1 MLAGLFMERFN
12 TENIKQNVIIVTG
25 HFGCGKTNVSVN
37 LAEELGKYY
46 KTYLI
51 DYDNVNPYFRSAD
64 VKEEFDKTGIEV
76 IASDFA
82 NSNVDIP
89 SVSPLVY
96 TALTKAQDGARVI
109 FDVGGDMLGAV
120 SLGFL
125 HDKLTELQPLVLY
138 VFSAYRPLTD
148 SPEKAYEIMR
158 EIESACGF
166 KVNALVNNS
175 NLGADT
181 DIKDIED
188 SFSFANKL
196 SQLCGL
202 PVLFTS
208 YIEDAAGGKP
218 SVDTALF
225 KMKNRTKKLF

>member
-1 MLAGLFMERFN
+1 MERFK
-12 TENIKQNVIIVTG
+12 TEDLDSNVIITVG

-37 LAEELGKYY
+37 LAEKSAERV

-64 VKEEFDKTGIEV
+64 VKDDFKAKGIEV

-89 SVSPLVY
+89 SVSPLVF
-96 TALTKAQDGARVI
+96 TALTEAKEGARVI

-125 HDKLTELQPLVLY
+125 HDRLAELHPLVIY

-148 SPEKAYEIMR
+148 TPEKAYEILK
-158 EIESACGF
+158 EIEVSCKF

-175 NLGADT
+175 NLGAYT
-181 DIKDIED
+181 QKED
-188 SFSFANKL
+188 VEASEGYAEKICEISGVPL
-196 SQLCGL
+196 
-202 PVLFTS
+202 LFTS
-208 YIEDAAGGKP
+208 YIPDIVNGKP
-218 SVDTALF
+218 AVKSAVLE
-225 KMKNRTKKLF
+225 MKNMTKKLF

>member
-1 MLAGLFMERFN
+1 MELFK
-12 TENIKQNVIIVTG
+12 TENIKQNVIIIVG

-37 LAEELGKYY
+37 LAEALSACR

-64 VKEEFDKTGIEV
+64 VKEEFMSKGIEV

-96 TALTKAQDGARVI
+96 TALTRAKEGASVI

-120 SLGFL
+120 SLGYL
-125 HDKLTELQPLVLY
+125 HDKLTELSPLVLY

-148 SPEKAYEIMR
+148 TPEKSFEIMR
-158 EIESACGF
+158 EIETACGF
-166 KVNALVNNS
+166 KVNALINNS
-175 NLGADT
+175 NLGECT
-181 DIKDIED
+181 QISDIDNSAAYAE
-188 SFSFANKL
+188 KL
-196 SQLCGL
+196 KELCGL

-208 YIEDAAGGKP
+208 YIENITGFEPGVGG
-218 SVDTALF
+218 ALF

>member
-1 MLAGLFMERFN
+1 MERYAA
-12 TENIKQNVIIVTG
+12 ENIKQNVIIVVG

-37 LAEELGKYY
+37 LAEQTGKNR

-64 VKEEFDKTGIEV
+64 VKDDFRAKGIEV

-96 TALTKAQDGARVI
+96 TALTEAKGGACVI

-125 HDKLTELQPLVLY
+125 HDKLTELSPLVLY

-148 SPEKAYEIMR
+148 TPEKAYEIMR
-158 EIESACGF
+158 EIETACGF

-175 NLGADT
+175 NLGAYT
-181 DIKDIED
+181 QKKDIED
-188 SFSFANKL
+188 SVSYAHKL

-208 YIEDAAGGKP
+208 YIEYITGGEP
-218 SVDTALF
+218 SVGTALF
-225 KMKNRTKKLF
+225 EMKNRTKKLF